1 MKRFLVPVVAVVLLS
16 GWASNSARR
25 VKVATEESA
34 RLSAPT
40 TPLSSYGRF
49 DLKPMEMSVDV
60 ATDAAKAAVAT
71 DLEARV
77 HARVQPVLAQWN
89 AQGAN
94 SPASDKV
101 LTVQPRAM
109 KIRIIGGATR
119 LFAGALA
126 GESSIDMDLELRDE
140 ATGAVIAKPR
150 IIRSAGAVAGAF
162 SVGATDRNLLDYI
175 ADIARQYLED
185 NRKPTPPSPHVAVA
199 PTTPLRSSHTGV
211 AGTWSGTLQGQQGAY
226 PLTITFKGDGTY
238 HATSGSM
245 NAGSLDGTWQLRG
258 GDVVWEA
265 DTTGRT
271 GRATVQ
277 EANGRRTLRIVPDDG
292 TYIVELTPIVPFDLR
307 TWLPGNWIGSGG
319 GYELTIKSN
328 LTWEYTSTVGGS
340 WFASGTARIEDPGT
354 IVLEGWFRA
363 SHSIGAPEGL
373 TMTLRRYGESLTGEF
388 RLSRTWHVTFSR
400 PGRPGTK

>member
-16 GWASNSARR
+16 GCASNSARR

-101 LTVQPRAM
+101 LTVQPRAL

-140 ATGAVIAKPR
+140 ATGA
-150 IIRSAGAVAGAF
+150 G
-162 SVGATDRNLLDYI
+162 
-175 ADIARQYLED
+175 
-185 NRKPTPPSPHVAVA
+185 
-199 PTTPLRSSHTGV
+199 HT
-211 AGTWSGTLQGQQGAY
+211 
-226 PLTITFKGDGTY
+226 I
-238 HATSGSM
+238 
-245 NAGSLDGTWQLRG
+245 
-258 GDVVWEA
+258 
-265 DTTGRT
+265 
-271 GRATVQ
+271 
-277 EANGRRTLRIVPDDG
+277 
-292 TYIVELTPIVPFDLR
+292 
-307 TWLPGNWIGSGG
+307 
-319 GYELTIKSN
+319 
-328 LTWEYTSTVGGS
+328 
-340 WFASGTARIEDPGT
+340 
-354 IVLEGWFRA
+354 
-363 SHSIGAPEGL
+363 
-373 TMTLRRYGESLTGEF
+373 
-388 RLSRTWHVTFSR
+388 
-400 PGRPGTK
+400 